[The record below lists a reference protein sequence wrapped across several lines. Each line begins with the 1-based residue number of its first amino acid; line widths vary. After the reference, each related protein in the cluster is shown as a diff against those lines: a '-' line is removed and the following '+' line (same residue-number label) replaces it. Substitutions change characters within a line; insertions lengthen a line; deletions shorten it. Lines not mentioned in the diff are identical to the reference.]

1 MCAGRRGQAYGVLRA
16 TCIVLY
22 NNMASY
28 TLRLCIDGYV
38 TLCDEVPREAAA
50 DFLDLEALHDEFP
63 LARGD
68 AEWLSCA
75 LDQAELKAMR
85 AA

>member
-1 MCAGRRGQAYGVLRA
+1 
-16 TCIVLY
+16 
-22 NNMASY
+22 MASY
-28 TLRLCIDGYV
+28 TLRLCIDEYV
-38 TLCDEVPREAAA
+38 ALCDDVLREAAT
-50 DFLDLEALHDEFP
+50 DLLELEALHDEFP

-75 LDQAELKAMR
+75 LDQAELEAMG